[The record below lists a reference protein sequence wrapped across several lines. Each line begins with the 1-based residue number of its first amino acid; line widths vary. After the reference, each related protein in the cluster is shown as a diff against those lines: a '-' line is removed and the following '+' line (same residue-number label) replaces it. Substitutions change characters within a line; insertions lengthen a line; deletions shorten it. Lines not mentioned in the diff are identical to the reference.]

1 MIHSRRRLRRQAR
14 WSVLLGLALLASAC
28 GGDGG
33 DEDVAQ
39 DPAASD
45 SAAAGETLT
54 LSSADFTEAEI
65 VARMYAL
72 ALEDAGFQIEGN
84 YQLGA
89 RGVILPEF
97 EGGGID
103 VYPEYIGSAL
113 EELNGGAGEATGDT
127 EESLALL
134 RAQFEER
141 GGTVLEPAEAQDKN
155 GLVVTQETAEEFG
168 LETVSDLT
176 DIAGELT
183 LGGPP
188 ECPERPLCTPGYE
201 ETYGITFGEFVP
213 LDAGGP
219 LTAEAL
225 AAGDIDVA
233 LLFTTDGIIA
243 ENDWVLLEDDQG
255 LQPAENLVPVVR
267 TEVLND
273 EIKETLNGVSAVLT
287 TQALTE
293 LNRRVNVEAAD
304 PEEVARSFLVE
315 EGLLE
320 E

>member
-1 MIHSRRRLRRQAR
+1 MMIHSRRRLRRQAR
-14 WSVLLGLALLASAC
+14 WSVLLGIALLAAAC
-28 GGDGG
+28 GGD
-33 DEDVAQ
+33 DAVTQE
-39 DPAASD
+39 PAESG
-45 SAAAGETLT
+45 SAAAGEALT
-54 LSSADFTEAEI
+54 LSSADFTENEI
-65 VARMYAL
+65 VVRMYAL
-72 ALEDAGFQIEGN
+72 ALADAGLEIEEN

-89 RGVILPEF
+89 RAVILPEF
-97 EGGGID
+97 EAGGID
-103 VYPEYIGSAL
+103 IYPEYIGSVL
-113 EELNGGAGEATGDT
+113 EELSPGAATADT

-134 RAQFEER
+134 RAEFEER

-155 GLVVTQETAEEFG
+155 GLVVTQETADEFG
-168 LETVSDLT
+168 LANVSDLA
-176 DIAGELT
+176 DVAGDLT

-188 ECPERPLCTPGYE
+188 ECPERPLCAPGYE

-219 LTAEAL
+219 LTSAAL
-225 AAGDIDVA
+225 ADGDIDVA

-243 ENDWVLLEDDQG
+243 ENGWVLLEDDQG

-267 TEVLND
+267 TEVLTD
-273 EIKETLNGVSAVLT
+273 QIEETLNGVSAVLT
-287 TQALTE
+287 TEALTE
-293 LNRRVNVEAAD
+293 LNRRVNADAED